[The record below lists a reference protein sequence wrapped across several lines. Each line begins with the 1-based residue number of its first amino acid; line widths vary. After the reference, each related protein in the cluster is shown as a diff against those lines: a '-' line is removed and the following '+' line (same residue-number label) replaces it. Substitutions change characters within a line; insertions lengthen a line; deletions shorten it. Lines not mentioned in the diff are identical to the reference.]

1 MSKEKKYGVFSA
13 HEVGT
18 HFVSP
23 GFGTI
28 ILLTEEV
35 VDLEER
41 RPPFKSLIIQY
52 FKEKLSGESFAY
64 LGVQAQ
70 LFQMV
75 ISRRTNY
82 TSAHSHP

>member
-1 MSKEKKYGVFSA
+1 VSKEKKYGVFSA

-28 ILLTEEV
+28 ILLAEEV
-35 VDLEER
+35 LDLEER
-41 RPPFKSLIIQY
+41 RPPLKSLIIHF
-52 FKEKLSGESFAY
+52 FKEKLSGESFAHH
-64 LGVQAQ
+64 GVQAQ

-75 ISRRTNY
+75 ISRGTNY